1 MVILH
6 FILSFFYFQEETR
19 FIIES
24 SKIEFYSYAPLEDIQ
39 AVNTESI
46 GAIDIESGEF
56 VIKIPVSSF
65 EFPNK
70 LMQKHFND
78 SYLETDIYP
87 ECIFRGKL
95 NENSASGEITLHGV
109 TKKIEIPIS
118 KTINEENI
126 IISTDFK
133 ILLKDHKIKIP
144 RLLFQNIA
152 EEIEIKVSSEF
163 IKYKKE

>member
-1 MVILH
+1 MVVVY
-6 FILSFFYFQEETR
+6 FILSLFSIEQENR
-19 FIIES
+19 YIIQN

-39 AVNTESI
+39 AVNTESV

-56 VIKIPVSSF
+56 IIKIPVNSF

-109 TKKIEIPIS
+109 TKKIEIPFS

>member
-1 MVILH
+1 MVVLY
-6 FILSFFYFQEETR
+6 FILSLFSIEQENR
-19 FIIES
+19 YIIQN

-39 AVNTESI
+39 AVNTESV

-56 VIKIPVSSF
+56 IIKIPVNAF

-87 ECIFRGKL
+87 ECIFRGKI